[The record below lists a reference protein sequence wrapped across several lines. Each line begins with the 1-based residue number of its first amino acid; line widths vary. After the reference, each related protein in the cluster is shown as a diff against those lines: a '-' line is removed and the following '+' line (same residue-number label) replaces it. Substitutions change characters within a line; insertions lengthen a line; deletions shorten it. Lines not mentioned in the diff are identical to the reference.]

1 MPTDIS
7 NLESTLQLLRETQSP
22 ASTDASLNLPL
33 PATLSLLS
41 TREAELAEL
50 NAQLRTLE
58 SSLPR
63 KTRDL
68 ERLENQLK
76 QFQFQRQVMTTA
88 AKEARRRKG
97 EALNGKTDD
106 LEARGRWLRGVEAGL
121 KAMLE
126 TDS

>member
-1 MPTDIS
+1 
-7 NLESTLQLLRETQSP
+7 
-22 ASTDASLNLPL
+22 
-33 PATLSLLS
+33 
-41 TREAELAEL
+41 
-50 NAQLRTLE
+50 
-58 SSLPR
+58 
-63 KTRDL
+63 
-68 ERLENQLK
+68 
-76 QFQFQRQVMTTA
+76 MTTA